1 MKKASLIS
9 LFSVWM
15 LFSFQCIAQQPVG
28 STGKNYVIVLH
39 GGAGNISPENTPPEK
54 QVALKAAL
62 TEALLAARQVLS
74 KGGVS
79 LDAVVVAI
87 KVLEDNPLFNAGKGA
102 VLTAEGKAS
111 LDAAIMDGK
120 TLKAG
125 AVAGVSIVKNPITAA
140 RAVMDQSVHVMM
152 AGIGADQFAREQ
164 KLELVAPS
172 YFITPERWK
181 SYMKIKE
188 QDSIKRVKEK
198 FGTVGAVAL
207 DIDGNLAA
215 ATSTGGMMMK
225 KFGRVGD
232 SPIIGAGTYAN
243 NEACAVSATGHGEF
257 FIRNVVAYDIA
268 ALMMYKE
275 WSVVK
280 ASDYVINHKLKEQ
293 GGEGGVICLDRK
305 GNIATPFN
313 TPGMFR
319 AWLKFDG
326 KNEEI
331 KVALFKEN

>member
-1 MKKASLIS
+1 MKRIGLIS
-9 LFSVWM
+9 FVFVLFIIS
-15 LFSFQCIAQQPVG
+15 FSGFAQQPN
-28 STGKNYVIVLH
+28 SSINKSYVIVLH

-54 QVALKAAL
+54 QAALKSAL
-62 TEALLAARQVLS
+62 SEALSAAKQVLS
-74 KGGVS
+74 KGGSS
-79 LDAVVVAI
+79 LDAVVAAI
-87 KVLEDNPLFNAGKGA
+87 KVLEDSPLFNAGKGA
-102 VLTAEGKAS
+102 VLTAEGKAE

-125 AVAGVSIVKNPITAA
+125 AVAGVTIVKNPITAA

-152 AGIGADQFAREQ
+152 AGKGADQFAREQ
-164 KLELVAPS
+164 KLEIVDPS

-181 SYMKIKE
+181 SYLKIKE

-207 DIDGNLAA
+207 DMDGNLAA

-232 SPIIGAGTYAN
+232 SPIIGAGTYAS

-257 FIRNVVAYDIA
+257 FIRNVVAYDIV
-268 ALMMYKE
+268 ALILYKE
-275 WSVVK
+275 WSVEK

-326 KNEEI
+326 KSEKIEI
-331 KVALFKEN
+331 AFFK